1 MSIEQFPVDAPRLEP
16 LSPEVKRSLDDCDL
30 AHELALVCREVARS
44 CSAYLVHARTV
55 VSSESTSEKESHHD
69 PVTKFDREVEASISE
84 ILAHL
89 VPGSRKL
96 GEEHG
101 EEILV
106 PTKTE
111 PSLPGGIEM
120 PGIHP
125 HIDTRSLGSR
135 VRWIIDPIDGTS
147 NFAAGLTDFNT
158 SIAAE
163 LDGSVIAGA
172 VHVPCANETFWANQT
187 NGWLETTTGF
197 FALDSNGP
205 IAEKD
210 AVLLTYFPT
219 VSELRTYPDT
229 ALEVMRELSFAFR
242 AIRRPGAAALDLA
255 HLAAGRAG
263 AFFATSLKPWDV
275 AAAVHLVKVSGGT
288 VHQKTMGKDVPVNL
302 GPAVA
307 ASAAGLGTPTLEKVL
322 ATVEAVRRELSQSGK

>member
-1 MSIEQFPVDAPRLEP
+1 MSIEQFPVEAPRLQA
-16 LSPEVKRSLDDCDL
+16 LSPEHNRSLDEPDL
-30 AHELALVCREVARS
+30 AHELALICRAVARVAS
-44 CSAYLVHARTV
+44 EYLVDARTL
-55 VSSESTSEKESHHD
+55 VSSQTTSEKASHHD
-69 PVTKFDREVEASISE
+69 PVTKFDKQVEASVSD

-106 PTKTE
+106 PLKTE
-111 PSLPGGIEM
+111 PSLPEGIVL
-120 PGIHP
+120 PNLQP
-125 HIDTRSLGSR
+125 HVDARSLGSR

-187 NGWLETTTGF
+187 EGWLETRDGF

-205 IAEKD
+205 TAEKD

-219 VSELRTYPDT
+219 VSELRAYPDT
-229 ALEVMRELSFAFR
+229 ALDVMRELSFAFR

-288 VHQKTMGKDVPVNL
+288 IDQKNLGTDVPAHL

-307 ASAAGLGTPTLEKVL
+307 ASAASFDSPTLRRVL
-322 ATVEAVRRELSQSGK
+322 TTIESVRRELS